1 MGVMRSGAHNEIG
14 SKAWHYGVPFCSLSG
29 NDLGAEGGK
38 AIAEA
43 LKVNTSIAIINLYRS
58 DLGAEGGK
66 AIAAAL
72 KVNTSITN
80 IK

>member
-1 MGVMRSGAHNEIG
+1 MRCGAHNEIG
-14 SKAWHYGVPFCSLSG
+14 SKTCHYGVPFCSLRS

-38 AIAEA
+38 AVAE
-43 LKVNTSIAIINLYRS
+43 
-58 DLGAEGGK
+58 
-66 AIAAAL
+66 AL